1 MNIKDISKDLNSVKE
16 DLNNIKDNVKEEI
29 KGLDM
34 GVLVTKATT
43 AASKIDLDDVKH
55 AVNELIDSPKTD
67 KIKEVGR
74 TVGDFAGYAKIVV
87 GDAIKGLKK

>member
-1 MNIKDISKDLNSVKE
+1 MDINS
-16 DLNNIKDNVKEEI
+16 IKEEI

-43 AASKIDLDDVKH
+43 AVSKIDLGDVKRV
-55 AVNELIDSPKTD
+55 VNDIIDSPETD
-67 KIKEVGR
+67 KLKEVGR

>member
-1 MNIKDISKDLNSVKE
+1 MDINS
-16 DLNNIKDNVKEEI
+16 IKEEI

-43 AASKIDLDDVKH
+43 AASKIDLSDVKR
-55 AVNELIDSPKTD
+55 VVSDIIDSPETD
-67 KIKEVGR
+67 KLKEVGR

-87 GDAIKGLKK
+87 GDAIKSLKK

>member
-1 MNIKDISKDLNSVKE
+1 MDINS
-16 DLNNIKDNVKEEI
+16 IKEEI

-43 AASKIDLDDVKH
+43 VASKIDLGDVKRV
-55 AVNELIDSPKTD
+55 VNNIIDSPETD
-67 KIKEVGR
+67 KLKEVGR

-87 GDAIKGLKK
+87 GDAIKSLKK